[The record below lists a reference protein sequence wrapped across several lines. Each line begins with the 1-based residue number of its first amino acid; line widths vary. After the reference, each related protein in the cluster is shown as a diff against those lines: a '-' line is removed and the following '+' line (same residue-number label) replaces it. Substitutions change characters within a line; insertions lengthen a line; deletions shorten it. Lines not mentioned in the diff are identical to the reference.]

1 MRENKVNRKGISLL
15 YTTYEINGLN
25 LDRFINTLKTKG
37 VEVKNA
43 QKKGNKQ
50 LLVSIKFAD
59 NEKFFAIAK
68 ELCYNIKKVGF
79 GGKAY
84 PLFALY
90 KNIGV
95 VLGTI
100 LISLIA
106 IVFSDY
112 ILSIDFV
119 GSGSVCKREI
129 KEYLYSNG
137 ICEFSKFSD
146 IDLSVL
152 EDKILSSNDNL
163 SFVGAKKR
171 GNRLIIESVL
181 STEKVKTLNGDI
193 YSLNSDCDGVVDN
206 IKVYRGTAVVEKGQE
221 VKKGDLLVDGYSTIK
236 EQTVKINVLAIISVI
251 CSNDCVYQSKNLGE
265 EEKAILFAKAEF
277 SDKEIIDYT
286 VKTIKVDD
294 TYIYTVSV
302 RFKHIIIA
310 G

>member
-1 MRENKVNRKGISLL
+1 MRKNKVNRKGMSLL
-15 YTTYEINGLN
+15 YSTYEINGLN

-37 VEVKNA
+37 IELKNVK
-43 QKKGNKQ
+43 KKNNKQ

-68 ELCYNIKKVGF
+68 ELCYNIKKVGV
-79 GGKAY
+79 GGKVY
-84 PLFALY
+84 PFFALY

-95 VLGTI
+95 ALGT
-100 LISLIA
+100 LLMLLIA
-106 IVFSDY
+106 IFFSDY
-112 ILSIDFV
+112 IFSIDFV

-163 SFVGAKKR
+163 SFVGVKKR

-181 STEKVKTLNGDI
+181 STEKTKTLNGDI
-193 YSLNSDCDGVVDN
+193 YALHSDCDGVVEN

-221 VKKGDLLVDGYSTIK
+221 VKKGDLLVDGYSTVK
-236 EQTVKINVLAIISVI
+236 EQTVKINVLAFITVI
-251 CSNDCVYQSKNLGE
+251 CSDDCVYQSKNTGE

-277 SDKEIIDYT
+277 IDREIIDYN
-286 VKTIKVDD
+286 VKTVNVGD

-302 RFKHIIIA
+302 RFKHVIIA